1 MRFRC
6 FAHNFTLQKHT
17 NTPNRYIAN
26 SDASH
31 QLTTKMFLKKLRMR
45 RSNNRINNNKVK
57 KEIIGKAPLLTKDDD
72 DDNESL
78 PDLGLTLTMSLSHEE
93 EEQSMGDDDMSS
105 TCTDMSSVLQYDESN
120 PNMVMFTQQ
129 QVMENSLHHMRQ
141 LQDKQQEVNELRN
154 VVLVE
159 LTKKHAERMA
169 EKDDELAQSKHD
181 FTEALQEKQMELQ
194 DVKKELVETKKEL
207 STVSSVLIQ
216 CQHELHD
223 AKVNNNKWAVFG
235 TF

>member
-1 MRFRC
+1 
-6 FAHNFTLQKHT
+6 
-17 NTPNRYIAN
+17 
-26 SDASH
+26 
-31 QLTTKMFLKKLRMR
+31 MR
-45 RSNNRINNNKVK
+45 RSNNRNNKAK
-57 KEIIGKAPLLTKDDD
+57 AKEIGKALLTTRD

-93 EEQSMGDDDMSS
+93 EEEEEQSTGDDMSS

-141 LQDKQQEVNELRN
+141 LQDKQQEVNQMK
-154 VVLVE
+154 VVMKELVE
-159 LTKKHAERMA
+159 KHAERIA
-169 EKDDELAQSKHD
+169 EKDEELAQSKHE
-181 FTEALQEKQMELQ
+181 FTEALREKQIEIVA
-194 DVKKELVETKKEL
+194 VKEELVETKKEL

-223 AKVNNNKWAVFG
+223 TKANNKWTVFG